1 MFDRSIDLRT
11 RIVITNHV
19 RAALNKGEA
28 VKGFNVF
35 ESLRPSVVKIAS
47 QAGFDFIMVDTEHV
61 VHNHETLT
69 NFLVLAR
76 DNHLAP
82 LVTVV
87 SPDRLLVS
95 RMLDAGAL
103 GIVLSHADTAEQVE
117 DLVRWSRYAPEGE
130 RGLALGSNAD
140 YDSSDVAGYCKA
152 ANEAVLVIA
161 KIESTLGVRN
171 IEAIVSVDGIDGIV
185 FGPGDLA
192 ATMNLHGQWEH
203 PEVIAAMETV
213 IEVALARGL
222 AVEPAIMPKDKADY
236 ERERRRG
243 IQIFG
248 STRASEYNL
257 LKSAAMQAME
267 PYR

>member
-1 MFDRSIDLRT
+1 MMIA
-11 RIVITNHV
+11 NHV
-19 RAALNKGEA
+19 REALKKGEA
-28 VKGFNVF
+28 VKGLNVF
-35 ESLRPSVVKIAS
+35 ESLRPSVVKIAA

-61 VHNHETLT
+61 VHNDETLT

-95 RMLDAGAL
+95 RALDAGAL

-117 DLVRWSRYAPEGE
+117 ELVRWCRYAPAGE
-130 RGLALGSNAD
+130 RGLALGANAD

-152 ANEAVLVIA
+152 ANEAILVIP
-161 KIESTLGVRN
+161 KIESALGVRN
-171 IEAIVSVDGIDGIV
+171 IEAIVSVAGIDGIV

-203 PEVIAAMETV
+203 PEVLAAMETV
-213 IEVALARGL
+213 IEAALAKGL

-248 STRASEYNL
+248 CTRVSEYNL
-257 LKSAAMQAME
+257 LQAAAMQAME